1 MEAIFE
7 PIYQVNSNKEYTSIT
22 EILKIIKERNIEF
35 LDLKFNDLFGR
46 LHHYTITADKA
57 DEELFAVGTGFD
69 GSSIR
74 GFQPIHESD
83 MLMRPDPNTAF
94 IDPFFDHRTMT
105 FLCDII
111 DPVARKRYNKDSR
124 YVGEKAIEYI
134 RSTGIADMAYFG
146 PEPEFFIFDNV
157 HYEQSQN
164 RAFYEVDSS
173 EASWNS
179 SKEENNLGYKIPYK
193 QGYFPAAPHDHL
205 HNLRS
210 KMVEVL
216 RSCGVQVNLH
226 HHEVATAGQT
236 EIGLVVD
243 ELVKQA
249 DTLIKYKYIIKNVAY
264 RYNKTVTFMPKPIF
278 MDNGSGMHVHVSL
291 WQGSKNIF
299 YDFGRYSDLSN
310 YAQYFIGGLF
320 AHIDAVLAFAAPTTN
335 SYRRLVPG
343 YEAPINLVYSA
354 RNRSAAVRIPMY
366 STSEKAKRIEFR
378 CPDPS
383 ANPYLAFAAMIMA
396 GMDGIENM
404 IEPPQPIDEDIYELS
419 PEEKSNIKNTPGTL
433 KEVINGLEHD
443 HKFLMKGNV
452 FTEDLIQSYIQYKRL
467 HEIDQIALRPH
478 PWEYAL
484 YYEI

>member
-216 RSCGVQVNLH
+216 HSCGVQVNLH

-443 HKFLMKGNV
+443 HEFLMKGNV